1 MPTLRQVLNARP
13 KNRVIA
19 APGVYDMVSL
29 RMAAAM
35 GFDALYMTGY
45 GTVASHLGLPD
56 AGLASY
62 ADMVGRVE
70 AMARMAAS
78 PLIADGDT
86 GYGGLLNVSHTV
98 RGYERAGAAAIQ
110 LEDQEFPKKCG
121 HTPDRR
127 VIPENEMVRKIAVAA
142 EARASSD
149 FLVIART
156 DARTS
161 LGLSEAIRRARAYAD
176 AGADI
181 LFVESPETEDEMA
194 TIGRELGD
202 KPLIANMVEGGR
214 TPMLSN
220 ARLAEIGYALAIYPV
235 AGLLS
240 AAAAL
245 ETVYRQI
252 LNTGSS
258 LGSSAP
264 VYSFADM
271 NRADGIRGGVALR
284 QGARGD
290 LKPENTGEFRS
301 IGSTDQRF
309 RGNDHDDNS
318 SGRGN
323 PKRGAPASAKSRSRA
338 SSARRS
344 NSMTSTSSALRPRW
358 CSGRCSSRNPRLK
371 RKRSTP
377 I

>member
-1 MPTLRQVLNARP
+1 MPKLREVLNARA
-13 KNRVIA
+13 KGRVIT

-35 GFDALYMTGY
+35 GFEALYMTGY
-45 GTVASHLGLPD
+45 GTVASSLGLPD

-62 ADMVGRVE
+62 ADMVARVE
-70 AMARMAAS
+70 AMASAVEA

-86 GYGGLLNVSHTV
+86 GYGGLLNVRHAV

-121 HTPDRR
+121 HTPHRR
-127 VIPENEMVRKIAVAA
+127 VIPAGEMVHKIAVAA
-142 EARASSD
+142 EARTSPD
-149 FLVIART
+149 FLIIART

-161 LGLSEAIRRARAYAD
+161 LGLSEAIRRARAYAQ

-181 LFVESPETEDEMA
+181 LFIESPETEDELV

-202 KPLIANMVEGGR
+202 ISLMANMVEGGR
-214 TPMLSN
+214 TPVLSN
-220 ARLAEIGYALAIYPV
+220 ARLAEIGYVLAIYPI

-252 LNTGSS
+252 RETGSS
-258 LGSSAP
+258 LGSTAP
-264 VYSFADM
+264 VYSFAEM
-271 NRADGIRGGVALR
+271 NRLMGFEDVLR
-284 QGARGD
+284 
-290 LKPENTGEFRS
+290 F
-301 IGSTDQRF
+301 DQA
-309 RGNDHDDNS
+309 H
-318 SGRGN
+318 
-323 PKRGAPASAKSRSRA
+323 AE
-338 SSARRS
+338 
-344 NSMTSTSSALRPRW
+344 
-358 CSGRCSSRNPRLK
+358 
-371 RKRSTP
+371 

>member
-1 MPTLRQVLNARP
+1 MRRLMDVLNGRL
-13 KNRVIA
+13 KDRVIA

-29 RMAAAM
+29 RMAVAM
-35 GFDALYMTGY
+35 GFEALYMTGY

-70 AMARMAAS
+70 AMARTAET

-86 GYGGLLNVSHTV
+86 GYGGLLNVRHAV

-127 VIPENEMVRKIAVAA
+127 VVPADDMVRKIVVAV
-142 EARASSD
+142 EARTSPD

-161 LGLSEAIRRARAYAD
+161 KGLSEAIRRARAYAE
-176 AGADI
+176 AGADM
-181 LFVESPETEDEMA
+181 LFVESPETEDEMV

-202 KPLIANMVEGGR
+202 MPLIANMVEGGR
-214 TPMLSN
+214 SPMLSN

-245 ETVYRQI
+245 KTVYRQI
-252 LNTGSS
+252 RDTGSS
-258 LGSSAP
+258 LGSPAP
-264 VYSFADM
+264 LYSFAEM
-271 NRADGIRGGVALR
+271 NLLMGFEEVWRFDRAH
-284 QGARGD
+284 
-290 LKPENTGEFRS
+290 PE
-301 IGSTDQRF
+301 I
-309 RGNDHDDNS
+309 
-318 SGRGN
+318 
-323 PKRGAPASAKSRSRA
+323 
-338 SSARRS
+338 
-344 NSMTSTSSALRPRW
+344 
-358 CSGRCSSRNPRLK
+358 
-371 RKRSTP
+371 
-377 I
+377 

>member
-1 MPTLRQVLNARP
+1 MRNLREALNARA
-13 KNRVIA
+13 KDRVIA

-29 RMAAAM
+29 RMAARM

-70 AMARMAAS
+70 VMAQAAGA

-86 GYGGLLNVSHTV
+86 GYGGLLNVRHTV
-98 RGYERAGAAAIQ
+98 QGYERAGAAAIQ

-127 VIPENEMVRKIAVAA
+127 VIAADDMVRKISVAV
-142 EARASSD
+142 EARQNSD

-161 LGLSEAIRRARAYAD
+161 LGLSEALRRARLYAE
-176 AGADI
+176 AGADL
-181 LFVESPETEDEMA
+181 LFVESPESEAEMA
-194 TIGRELGD
+194 EIGRELGD
-202 KPLIANMVEGGR
+202 RPLVANMVEGGR
-214 TPMLSN
+214 TPMLEP

-245 ETVYRQI
+245 ETVYRRI
-252 LNTGSS
+252 FETGSS
-258 LGSSAP
+258 LGSPTPLYAFSE
-264 VYSFADM
+264 M
-271 NRADGIRGGVALR
+271 NRLMGFEEVW
-284 QGARGD
+284 
-290 LKPENTGEFRS
+290 
-301 IGSTDQRF
+301 RF
-309 RGNDHDDNS
+309 NKDH
-318 SGRGN
+318 
-323 PKRGAPASAKSRSRA
+323 AE
-338 SSARRS
+338 
-344 NSMTSTSSALRPRW
+344 
-358 CSGRCSSRNPRLK
+358 
-371 RKRSTP
+371 

>member
-1 MPTLRQVLNARP
+1 MPTLRDVLNARP
-13 KNRVIA
+13 RDRVIA

-29 RMAAAM
+29 RMAARM

-45 GTVASHLGLPD
+45 GAVASHLGLPD

-70 AMARMAAS
+70 AMARMAGR

-86 GYGGLLNVSHTV
+86 GYGGLLNVRHAV

-127 VIPENEMVRKIAVAA
+127 VIAVADMVRKIAVAA
-142 EARASSD
+142 EARTSPD
-149 FLVIART
+149 FLIIART

-161 LGLSEAIRRARAYAD
+161 LGLTEAIRRARAYAQ
-176 AGADI
+176 AGADM
-181 LFVESPETEDEMA
+181 LFVESPETEDEMVR
-194 TIGRELGD
+194 IGRELGD
-202 KPLIANMVEGGR
+202 RPLVANMVEGGR

-245 ETVYRQI
+245 ETVYQQI
-252 LNTGSS
+252 LKTGSS

-264 VYSFADM
+264 LYSFAEM
-271 NRADGIRGGVALR
+271 NCLMGFEEVWR
-284 QGARGD
+284 
-290 LKPENTGEFRS
+290 F
-301 IGSTDQRF
+301 DQA
-309 RGNDHDDNS
+309 H
-318 SGRGN
+318 
-323 PKRGAPASAKSRSRA
+323 AE
-338 SSARRS
+338 
-344 NSMTSTSSALRPRW
+344 
-358 CSGRCSSRNPRLK
+358 
-371 RKRSTP
+371 

>member
-1 MPTLRQVLNARP
+1 MRRLIDVLDARP
-13 KNRVIA
+13 RERVIT

-35 GFDALYMTGY
+35 GFEALYMTGY

-70 AMARMAAS
+70 AMARMAGT

-86 GYGGLLNVSHTV
+86 GYGGLLNVRHTV
-98 RGYERAGAAAIQ
+98 RGYEQAGAAAIQ

-127 VIPENEMVRKIAVAA
+127 VIPTDDMVRKITVAV
-142 EARASSD
+142 EARTSPD
-149 FLVIART
+149 FLIIART
-156 DARTS
+156 DARS
-161 LGLSEAIRRARAYAD
+161 SKGLSEAIRRARAYAE
-176 AGADI
+176 AGADM
-181 LFVESPETEDEMA
+181 LFVESPETEHEMV

-202 KPLIANMVEGGR
+202 MPLIANMVEGGR
-214 TPMLSN
+214 TPILSN
-220 ARLAEIGYALAIYPV
+220 LRLAEIGYALAIYPV

-252 LNTGSS
+252 LKTGSS

-264 VYSFADM
+264 LYAFADM
-271 NRADGIRGGVALR
+271 NRLMGFEEVW
-284 QGARGD
+284 
-290 LKPENTGEFRS
+290 
-301 IGSTDQRF
+301 RF
-309 RGNDHDDNS
+309 DRTHVE
-318 SGRGN
+318 
-323 PKRGAPASAKSRSRA
+323 
-338 SSARRS
+338 
-344 NSMTSTSSALRPRW
+344 
-358 CSGRCSSRNPRLK
+358 
-371 RKRSTP
+371 

>member
-1 MPTLRQVLNARP
+1 MRRLIDVLDARP
-13 KNRVIA
+13 RERVIT

-35 GFDALYMTGY
+35 GFEALYMTGY

-70 AMARMAAS
+70 AMARMAGT

-86 GYGGLLNVSHTV
+86 GYGGLLNVRHTV
-98 RGYERAGAAAIQ
+98 RGYEQAGAAAIQ

-127 VIPENEMVRKIAVAA
+127 VIPTDDMVRKITVAV
-142 EARASSD
+142 EARTSPD
-149 FLVIART
+149 FLIIART
-156 DARTS
+156 DARS
-161 LGLSEAIRRARAYAD
+161 SKGLSEAIRRARAYAE
-176 AGADI
+176 AGADM
-181 LFVESPETEDEMA
+181 LFLESPETEDEMV

-202 KPLIANMVEGGR
+202 MPLIANMVEGGR
-214 TPMLSN
+214 TPILSN
-220 ARLAEIGYALAIYPV
+220 LRLAEIGYALAIYPV

-252 LNTGSS
+252 LKTGSS

-264 VYSFADM
+264 LYAFADM
-271 NRADGIRGGVALR
+271 NRLMGFEEVW
-284 QGARGD
+284 
-290 LKPENTGEFRS
+290 
-301 IGSTDQRF
+301 RF
-309 RGNDHDDNS
+309 DRTHVE
-318 SGRGN
+318 
-323 PKRGAPASAKSRSRA
+323 
-338 SSARRS
+338 
-344 NSMTSTSSALRPRW
+344 
-358 CSGRCSSRNPRLK
+358 
-371 RKRSTP
+371 